1 MFFCK
6 KAVFNQASD
15 YWMFYL
21 SEIDPEIN
29 SYFWRNAFWGTSFLL
44 ASNIHKFCP
53 EKVKYKQPSLNWYC
67 IDF

>member
-6 KAVFNQASD
+6 KALFNQASD
-15 YWMFYL
+15 LWMFYL

-29 SYFWRNAFWGTSFLL
+29 LYFWRNAFWGTSFLL

-53 EKVKYKQPSLNWYC
+53 EKVKNKQPSLNWYC